1 MLQLWSR
8 AHGLALRGAHSRRT
22 VVVRVVPAAAA
33 RAAAAAAE
41 AAAEA
46 ATAVAAF
53 RCRCS
58 ECIACMMQRLDTD
71 AWNFG
76 YGYHFRIR

>member
-8 AHGLALRGAHSRRT
+8 AHGLALMGAHSRRT
-22 VVVRVVPAAAA
+22 VVVRVLPAAAA
-33 RAAAAAAE
+33 RAAAAAAV
-41 AAAEA
+41 AAEA

-53 RCRCS
+53 RCSCS
-58 ECIACMMQRLDTD
+58 ECSLAWMMQRLDTA